1 MKKTVSAYRTH
12 LVFFL
17 VYAPCSFALFW
28 LGSKDTGYSFGLS
41 VMMVWNCFL
50 SFLPRIFA
58 RQSVSSRENRKRI
71 WQVWALL
78 WLIFWPNTF
87 YMATDVAH
95 FTGNSFYTEIPY
107 QSPVYS
113 SDLLLWAK
121 GLLIVSGILYGVLN
135 GVRSEA
141 VFEAGIIRPYGK
153 KKAIAFRAGVSFLG
167 GVGIYLGR
175 FLRLNSWDVLRP
187 VKIADAFWNAGHGWG
202 FAAGFAGLCTVFLF
216 TALSLAGPLAAEK
229 PEQL

>member
-1 MKKTVSAYRTH
+1 MKKTLDNYRVH
-12 LVFFL
+12 LAFFL
-17 VYAPCSFALFW
+17 IYAPCSITLFW
-28 LGSKDTGYSFGLS
+28 FGSKDTGYSFGLS

-50 SFLPRIFA
+50 SFLPRVFA
-58 RQSVSSRENRKRI
+58 RRAVSFRESRKRV
-71 WQVWALL
+71 WPVWAFL
-78 WLIFWPNTF
+78 WLLFWPNTF

-121 GLLIVSGILYGVLN
+121 GFLIVVGILYGVLN

-141 VFEAGIIRPYGK
+141 VFETGIVCPYGEK
-153 KKAIAFRAGVSFLG
+153 KRIAFRAGVSFLG
-167 GVGIYLGR
+167 GIGIYLGR
-175 FLRLNSWDVLRP
+175 FLRLNSWDVFRP
-187 VKIADAFWNAGHGWG
+187 VRIADAFWNAGHGWG

-216 TALSLAGPLAAEK
+216 TALSLAEPLAEER
-229 PEQL
+229 PERL